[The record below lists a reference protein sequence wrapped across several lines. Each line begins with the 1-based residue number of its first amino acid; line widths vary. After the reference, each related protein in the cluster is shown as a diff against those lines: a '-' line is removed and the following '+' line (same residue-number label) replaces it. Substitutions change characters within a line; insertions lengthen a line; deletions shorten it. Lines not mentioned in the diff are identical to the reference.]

1 MVMNSVLNIGDTIK
15 LADALQHCTALPGN
29 TQNIYTVNIAFHSTT
44 YTPMLHAGCTRVR
57 ANGPRQNNKRKG
69 GLKAEL
75 TLDIM
80 IPGNST
86 LRPV

>member
-1 MVMNSVLNIGDTIK
+1 MVMDTVLNWRHNEAGG
-15 LADALQHCTALPGN
+15 CTAALPGN